1 MTDTSGAHELSLQD
15 LRKQINELRDFLEIQ
30 LSAHSEI
37 LEALR
42 VPVDLVTEENRVETE
57 EKQEEAANPERV
69 QSFQSPKNR
78 HASFVEETMMPF
90 RAKVKM
96 QSQKLRISK
105 AVAEVEELDLRERV
119 GQIVFS
125 SSFSLMITALI
136 LVNVVLL
143 GVEVDVSA
151 TMAIEDVPS
160 WFGTVNALIVCV
172 FVLEIALKVFAL
184 GCRSFWCGRD
194 CVWNL
199 VDFVIVSVSVVDVSL
214 DFVASMLSSNM
225 NTGHL
230 RLVRSIRLA
239 RALRGV
245 RVVRIFRY
253 ITALRTLAL
262 SIISTMGSLFWTLTL
277 LVMVFY
283 FFAVVITQLVTDHC
297 RFELQDDADCP
308 ELLKKY
314 WASVS
319 ESFSPHEAI
328 GLQLISHILSVK
340 L

>member
-1 MTDTSGAHELSLQD
+1 M
-15 LRKQINELRDFLEIQ
+15 RKQINELRDFLEIQ

-37 LEALR
+37 LETLR
-42 VPVDLVTEENRVETE
+42 VPVELTAEENRVENE
-57 EKQEEAANPERV
+57 EKEEETANPERV
-69 QSFQSPKNR
+69 QSIQSQKNR
-78 HASFVEETMMPF
+78 HASFIEETMMPF
-90 RAKVKM
+90 KAKVRM
-96 QSQKLRISK
+96 QSAKLRISK

-119 GQIVFS
+119 AQIVFS
-125 SSFSLMITALI
+125 PSFSLMITALI

-151 TMAIEDVPS
+151 SMAIEDVPS
-160 WFGTVNALIVCV
+160 WFGTVNALIVAV
-172 FVLEIALKVFAL
+172 FVLEIGLKIFAL

-194 CVWNL
+194 AVWNL
-199 VDFVIVSVSVVDVSL
+199 VDFVIVSVSVVDVLL
-214 DFVASMLSSNM
+214 DFLASMLSSSNL

-283 FFAVVITQLVTDHC
+283 FFAVVITQ
-297 RFELQDDADCP
+297 RP
-308 ELLKKY
+308 E
-314 WASVS
+314 
-319 ESFSPHEAI
+319 
-328 GLQLISHILSVK
+328 GLRA
-340 L
+340 